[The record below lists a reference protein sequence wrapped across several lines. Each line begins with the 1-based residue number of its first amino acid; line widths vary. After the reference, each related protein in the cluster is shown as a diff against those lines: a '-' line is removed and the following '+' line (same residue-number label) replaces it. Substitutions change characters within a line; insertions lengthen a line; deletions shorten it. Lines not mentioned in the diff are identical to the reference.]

1 MSLLIKALD
10 NLDKNKQAEKNNSTG
25 TGTTAS
31 PALSLELAP
40 IETKQ
45 DKGLDE
51 ALNEKIETATVLLST
66 KEALAENGLSL
77 ADEAGLAAATRVA
90 NKQAKSKQG
99 LAIATAVEKNASN
112 SAKTASIAKDHVQ
125 EATVLQGVI
134 SKDVNL
140 NDANLPNVRLNDVNV
155 KAAAQGNSAKNKAVA
170 FDIGVSAANQS
181 KRDEATQATETNQ
194 KVAAKAFVANKSVK
208 TQASKSAL
216 ILLAVAGLLMI
227 WLGLQGFNYLKALL
241 IPEAVIVTP
250 TRPIQSKVTVAN
262 PNESVVP
269 AQSLPADSQAQD
281 IQTQE
286 AQENKSN
293 VNQSAQARAMESAQ
307 SISPMNQNLV
317 NSNANSFMTEGNTH
331 KKVLSTKAKSN
342 ANESLDDESS
352 LQSSTKHAPIKLI
365 TQAPTTGVDPTLLT
379 AYQAFN
385 RGEDV
390 AAQRLY
396 RQVLQGDVR
405 NVDALLGMAAIAQR
419 QGRDADAA
427 GWYQK
432 VLEIEP
438 RNSIAQSAIVSPQG
452 NSDVVGT
459 ESRIKSML
467 ALQPDGANLHA
478 ALGNLYAEQNQWPLA
493 QEAYFN
499 ASRFAPN
506 NADYAFNLAISLDQL
521 GKSTLAL
528 KQYQRALELLN
539 KSGASSPDRA
549 QLEARIQA
557 LQ

>member
-10 NLDKNKQAEKNNSTG
+10 NLDKNKRAEKSNSTTSEAVSAVSG
-25 TGTTAS
+25 
-31 PALSLELAP
+31 LSLELAP
-40 IETKQ
+40 IEPKQ
-45 DKGLDE
+45 DIVLNA
-51 ALNEKIETATVLLST
+51 ALNENSEAVQAATSD
-66 KEALAENGLSL
+66 KEALAEGGLSL
-77 ADEAGLAAATRVA
+77 EDEAGLIAGTRRVA
-90 NKQAKSKQG
+90 KRDKSKQG
-99 LAIATAVEKNASN
+99 LATLTELSVSEGAVPASL
-112 SAKTASIAKDHVQ
+112 AKGYVHEAK
-125 EATVLQGVI
+125 ELQGI
-134 SKDVNL
+134 GTKNVNL
-140 NDANLPNVRLNDVNV
+140 NDVNLQSVSLSTAANV
-155 KAAAQGNSAKNKAVA
+155 KATSQDNNKAAA
-170 FDIGVSAANQS
+170 FDIAAS
-181 KRDEATQATETNQ
+181 VTKKSTRHVEATQATETNQ
-194 KVAAKAFVANKSVK
+194 KVAAKAFVANTSIKIP
-208 TQASKSAL
+208 ASKATL

-241 IPEAVIVTP
+241 VPEAVIVTP
-250 TRPIQSKVTVAN
+250 TRPILSEGVVAN

-269 AQSLPADSQAQD
+269 AQSLPVDSHAQDTQAQ
-281 IQTQE
+281 E
-286 AQENKSN
+286 PQENKSN
-293 VNQSAQARAMESAQ
+293 VNQSSQARAMEGAQ
-307 SISPMNQNLV
+307 STSPLNQNLA
-317 NSNANSFMTEGNTH
+317 NSNTNGFMSEGDTPQ
-331 KKVLSTKAKSN
+331 KILTTKAKSS

-352 LQSSTKHAPIKLI
+352 LQSSSKHAPIKLI
-365 TQAPTTGVDPTLLT
+365 TQVPTTGVDPTLLN

-385 RGEDV
+385 RSEDV

-467 ALQPDGANLHA
+467 ALQPDGAHLHA
-478 ALGNLYAEQNQWPLA
+478 ALGNLYAEQNQWALA

-499 ASRFAPN
+499 ASRLAPE
-506 NADYAFNLAISLDQL
+506 NADYAFNLAVSLDQL
-521 GKSTLAL
+521 GKSNLAL
-528 KQYQRALELLN
+528 KQYQRALALLD
-539 KSGASSPDRA
+539 KSGASSPDRT

>member
-1 MSLLIKALD
+1 
-10 NLDKNKQAEKNNSTG
+10 QAEKNNSTG

-140 NDANLPNVRLNDVNV
+140 NDVNLQNVRLNDVNV
-155 KAAAQGNSAKNKAVA
+155 KATAQDNSTKNKAAA
-170 FDIGVSAANQS
+170 FDISVSAANQS
-181 KRDEATQATETNQ
+181 KRDIEATRATETNQ

-208 TQASKSAL
+208 TPASKSAL

-241 IPEAVIVTP
+241 VPEAVIVTP
-250 TRPIQSKVTVAN
+250 TRPIQSEVIVAN
-262 PNESVVP
+262 PNEGVVP
-269 AQSLPADSQAQD
+269 AQSLPADSQD
-281 IQTQE
+281 TQVQG
-286 AQENKSN
+286 AQENKSS
-293 VNQSAQARAMESAQ
+293 VNQSSQAQAMEGAQ
-307 SISPMNQNLV
+307 STSPLNQNLA
-317 NSNANSFMTEGNTH
+317 NSNTNGFMTEGDAP
-331 KKVLSTKAKSN
+331 KKVLSKKAKSST
-342 ANESLDDESS
+342 NESLDNESS
-352 LQSSTKHAPIKLI
+352 SKHAPIKLI
-365 TQAPTTGVDPTLLT
+365 TQAPTTGVDPTLLN

-396 RQVLQGDVR
+396 RQVLQGDIR

-438 RNSIAQSAIVSPQG
+438 RNSIAQSAIISPQG

-478 ALGNLYAEQNQWPLA
+478 ALGNLYAEQSQWPLA

-521 GKSTLAL
+521 GKSNLAL